1 MNIGNFLNDREKRV
15 EYQKKL
21 IEKYKKTLVV
31 LKANFPGKN
40 KNLPLADNI
49 VDAISEEID
58 KLFEKNIIF
67 RENFRNEEGKFF
79 FYILEGNAYNIKKSM
94 IILEES
100 HELGRCADI
109 DVHTPEGNVL
119 SRKDIGNSFRKC
131 FLCNDKAY
139 NCVRSMKHSYE
150 ELYNFLEEKYR
161 NYIAHKFSLA
171 ALEGLIYEVSAYPS
185 FGLVSP
191 VNTGSHKD
199 MNFYTFLESG
209 FAIEKAFYEITRI
222 GYSDIELDTAFSIA
236 REIGKK
242 AEISM
247 MRATKNVNTHKGLIF
262 LMGITVLATARNF
275 YLGKNIEKIPELIR
289 KITKNIL
296 DDFKNIGNKENL
308 TNGEKLYVKYGFTGI
323 RGEVREGL
331 TGIFDDIL
339 PFYDENLKC
348 YSKNT
353 VCSMTLIK
361 LMNIINDST
370 IVHRHGIEML
380 SEVKKRTKSLIG
392 ISEKEKLEKFEKW
405 CIENNISPGGS
416 ADVLAVVIFLHNIYY

>member
-1 MNIGNFLNDREKRV
+1 MNIGSFLNDREKRA

-21 IEKYKKTLVV
+21 IEKYKKPLIV

-49 VDAISEEID
+49 TDALSEEIG
-58 KLFEKNIIF
+58 KLFEKDIIF
-67 RENFRNEEGKFF
+67 TESFRNAEGKFF
-79 FYILEGNAYNIKKSM
+79 FYILNGDAYNIKKSAV
-94 IILEES
+94 ILEES

-109 DVHTPEGNVL
+109 DVHTSQGNLL

-131 FLCNDKAY
+131 FLCNDRAH

-161 NYIAHKFSLA
+161 SYIAHKLSTA
-171 ALEGLIYEVSAYPS
+171 ALEGLIYEVSCYPS

-191 VNTGSHKD
+191 LSTGSHKD
-199 MNFYTFLESG
+199 MDFYTFLESG
-209 FAIEKAFYEITRI
+209 FSIEKAFYQMARI
-222 GYSDIELDTAFSIA
+222 GYSDTDMDTAFSTA

-247 MRATKNVNTHKGLIF
+247 MKITGNVNTHRGLIF
-262 LMGITVLATARNF
+262 LMGIVILASARNF
-275 YLGKNIEKIPELIR
+275 YSGKNIKKMPELI
-289 KITKNIL
+289 KEITKNIL
-296 DDFKNIGNKENL
+296 DDFKNIEKKENL
-308 TNGEKLYVKYGFTGI
+308 TNGEKLYIKYGFTGI

-331 TGIFDDIL
+331 TDIFEDIL
-339 PFYDENLKC
+339 PFYNGKLKC
-348 YSKNT
+348 YDKNT

-361 LMNIINDST
+361 LMSIINDST
-370 IVHRHGIEML
+370 IVHRHGMDTL
-380 SEVKKRTKSLIG
+380 NEVKNRAASLIG
-392 ISEKEKLEKFEKW
+392 VSEQKKLKDFEKW

-416 ADVLAVVIFLHNIYY
+416 ADILAVVIFLHRIYY